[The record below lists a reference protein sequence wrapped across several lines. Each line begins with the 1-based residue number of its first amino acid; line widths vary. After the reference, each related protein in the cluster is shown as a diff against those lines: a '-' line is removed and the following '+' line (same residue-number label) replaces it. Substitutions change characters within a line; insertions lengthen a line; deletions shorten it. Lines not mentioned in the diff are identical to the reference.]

1 MCILFALV
9 GGVPPRLAPTAR
21 AAGGCCS
28 PLTTHRR
35 YAWAFTTRSACVA
48 QGYGVLRSMGSHA
61 ARFYALGCVARHPVG
76 TSADWLGPQHR
87 GFTVRSSCPA
97 RRCRRAYSPA
107 AFAAHSCVFT
117 SRGCGRL
124 RALAHLG
131 AVVVLT
137 LCRARSAAV
146 ILATLRGGC
155 GGSSCS
161 GRSGRSLLT
170 PSTR

>member
-1 MCILFALV
+1 MCISFAL
-9 GGVPPRLAPTAR
+9 GGCVPHRPAPTAR

-35 YAWAFTTRSACVA
+35 YAPAFITRSACA
-48 QGYGVLRSMGSHA
+48 AGGAGVLRSMGSPA

-76 TSADWLGPQHR
+76 TSADCLGAQHR
-87 GFTVRSSCPA
+87 GVTARSSSPA
-97 RRCRRAYSPA
+97 RPFRRAYSFP
-107 AFAAHSCVFT
+107 AFAAYYCVFT
-117 SRGCGRL
+117 PRGCGRL
-124 RALAHLG
+124 RALARLG

-137 LCRARSAAV
+137 LCGARSAAI